1 MRLSCH
7 NISFKYPNAENYV
20 FENLNYQIT
29 EPGFYALFGPSG
41 VGKTS
46 FAKIISGD
54 IKAFS
59 GEISTEGIAR
69 MAYSYNLE
77 RLPGWSGVGTHI
89 DKSIPSAQKHLK
101 DDLIVIFGLENC
113 IHLRFSQLS
122 MGQKNRVNLL
132 RYLLQGFDLLI
143 MDESLANVDEQT
155 REIIILKIKEIFPE
169 TLFLYISHNVIE
181 VSKFC
186 KEILVFR
193 GAEKSPMIVRGQHL
207 TAGQVLNQS
216 ALEKTMLEIMNA
228 SV

>member
-1 MRLSCH
+1 MRLFCH
-7 NISFKYPNAENYV
+7 NISFRYPNAENDV
-20 FENLNYQIT
+20 FRNLSYQIS
-29 EPGFYALFGPSG
+29 EPGFNALFGPSG

-46 FAKIISGD
+46 FARIISGE
-54 IKAFS
+54 IKNFS
-59 GEISTEGIAR
+59 GEISSQGIAR
-69 MAYSYNLE
+69 IAYSYNLE

-89 DKSIPSAQKHLK
+89 EQNIPPAQKRLK
-101 DDLIVIFGLENC
+101 DELINVFGLENC

-132 RYLLQGFDLLI
+132 RYLLEGFDLLI

-155 REIIILKIKEIFPE
+155 RETIILKIKEIFPE

-186 KEILVFR
+186 KDILVFR
-193 GAEKSPMIVRGQHL
+193 GHEKSPLMVRGQNL
-207 TAGQVLNQS
+207 RAGQALNQS
-216 ALEKTMLEIMNA
+216 VLDKTMLEIMNA

>member
-1 MRLSCH
+1 MRLFCH
-7 NISFKYPNAENYV
+7 NISFRYPNAENDV
-20 FENLNYQIT
+20 FRNLSYQIS
-29 EPGFYALFGPSG
+29 EPGFNALFGPSG

-46 FAKIISGD
+46 FARIISGE
-54 IKAFS
+54 IKNFS
-59 GEISTEGIAR
+59 GKISTQGIAR
-69 MAYSYNLE
+69 IAYSYNLE

-89 DKSIPSAQKHLK
+89 DKNIPPAQKGLK
-101 DDLIVIFGLENC
+101 DELINVFGLENC

-132 RYLLQGFDLLI
+132 RYLLQGFELLI

-186 KEILVFR
+186 KDILVFR
-193 GAEKSPMIVRGQHL
+193 GAEKSPLMVYGQNL
-207 TAGQVLNQS
+207 TAGQALNQS
-216 ALEKTMLEIMNA
+216 ALDKTMLEIMNA
-228 SV
+228 S